1 MRIHF
6 IAIGGA
12 VMHNLA
18 IALHKKGYTVTGSDD
33 EIFEPSRSRLDKYGL
48 LPCSEG
54 WDASRIGRDIDAVI
68 LGMHA
73 REDNPE
79 LIRARELGIRIYS
92 FPEYLYEQTKDKKRV
107 VIAGSHGKTTITSMV
122 MHCLKFHGWKF
133 DYMVGS
139 MIDGFETMVGLSNDS
154 EIAVFE
160 GDEYLSSALDCRP
173 KFHLYKPDI
182 ALISGIAWDHMNVF
196 PTWENYLEQ
205 FSTFVDRMEP
215 GGTLIYY
222 EGDSHITEILTTTGR
237 SLVKTGY
244 TGHNHHIRSGQYY
257 LEAGEKAW
265 PVEVFGSHNMQNI
278 NGARLVCTQLGMTD
292 NDFYEAIQTFRGSAR
307 RLELLGKSDTSNIYL
322 DFAHAPSKVRATVQA
337 MKEKY
342 PDRLLVAVLE
352 LHTFSSL
359 NAAFLPHYKGTLDLA
374 DIPMVY
380 FNPATVEHK
389 RLPMITAG
397 QVKEAF
403 GRDDLHV
410 YTDSAVLLHILS
422 RIKWHFKNLL
432 IMTSGNFDGLD
443 FTTLIHPE
451 K

>member
-6 IAIGGA
+6 IAVGGA

-18 IALHKKGYTVTGSDD
+18 IALHKKGYEVTGSDD
-33 EIFEPSRSRLDKYGL
+33 EIFEPSKSRLQKYGL
-48 LPCSEG
+48 LPVSEG
-54 WDASRIGRDIDAVI
+54 WNAGRIDASLDAVI

-73 REDNPE
+73 RYENPE
-79 LIRARELGIRIYS
+79 LIRARELGIRIFS
-92 FPEYLYEQTKDKKRV
+92 FPEYLYEQTKNKKRV

-122 MHCLKFHGWKF
+122 MHVLKFHGWKF

-139 MIDGFETMVGLSNDS
+139 MIEGFETMVGLSDDA
-154 EIAVFE
+154 EVAVFE
-160 GDEYLSSALDCRP
+160 GDEYLSSALDRRP
-173 KFHLYKPDI
+173 KFHLYKPHI

-205 FSTFVDRMEP
+205 FRIFVDKIEP

-222 EGDSHITEILTTTGR
+222 EGDDNIPGIVHSTDQ
-237 SLVKTGY
+237 SLVKIEY
-244 TGHNHHIRSGQYY
+244 SAHPHHIMSSKYF
-257 LEAGEKAW
+257 LETGDSAW
-265 PVEVFGSHNMQNI
+265 PVEIFGSHNMQNI
-278 NGARLVCTQLGMTD
+278 SGARHICNQLGITG

-307 RLELLGKSDTSNIYL
+307 RLELVGKSDTSRIYL

-359 NAAFLPHYKGTLDLA
+359 NADFLPQYRGTLDLA
-374 DIPMVY
+374 DVPMVY
-380 FNPATVEHK
+380 FNPSTVEHK
-389 RLPMITAG
+389 RLPMITPD

-410 YTDSAVLLHILS
+410 YTDSIRLIHTLE

-432 IMTSGNFDGLD
+432 IMTSGNFDGVD
-443 FTTLIHPE
+443 FTRLFHPGN
-451 K
+451 